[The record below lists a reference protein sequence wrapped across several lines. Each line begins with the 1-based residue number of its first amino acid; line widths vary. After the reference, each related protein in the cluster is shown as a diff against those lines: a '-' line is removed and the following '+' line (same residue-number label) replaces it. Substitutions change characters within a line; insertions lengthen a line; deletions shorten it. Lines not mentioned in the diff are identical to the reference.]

1 MNARAASLRERV
13 RRAPLWPMVRKEF
26 IQMRRDRLTLAMM
39 VGIPAIQLALFGYA
53 IRTEVRHLPTVVL
66 DESRSAAS
74 RQLIDAVRN
83 TGNFDVIAEVR
94 TRAEIDA
101 RVKAGKAAAALV
113 IPPEYAH
120 DLKRGRT
127 ARAQVIVDAADPLAS
142 SAAIGAAS
150 VAATA
155 VSARSGATRPPPI
168 EIRVR
173 PWFNPALE
181 SSTYIVPGLVGLLL
195 SLTLIMLTA
204 MAIVRERERGTLEQ
218 LIVTP
223 IDKTSL
229 MLGKIVPFALVGYVQ
244 MTVVLSLGKLL
255 FGIPLRGSLALLYV
269 LSATFIV
276 ACLGY
281 GLFVSTIAKTQAQA
295 MQMSF
300 MFMLPNILL
309 SGYMFPREAMPEPA
323 QWIGLLVPLTY
334 YLKVLRGILL
344 KDAAFDALWPHV
356 LALTVFAV
364 AVISLSVRRFSKTV
378 G

>member
-1 MNARAASLRERV
+1 
-13 RRAPLWPMVRKEF
+13 
-26 IQMRRDRLTLAMM
+26 MRRDRLTVAMM
-39 VGIPAIQLALFGYA
+39 VGIPALQLALFGYA
-53 IRTEVRHLPTVVL
+53 IRTEVRHLPTLVL
-66 DESRSAAS
+66 DESRTMES
-74 RQLIDAVRN
+74 RALVSAVRN
-83 TGNFDVIAEVR
+83 TGNFDVVADAQS
-94 TRAEIDA
+94 RAEIEQ
-101 RVKAGKAAAALV
+101 RVQAGEISAAVV
-113 IPPEYAH
+113 IPPEYAR

-127 ARAQVIVDAADPLAS
+127 AQAQVIIDAADPLS
-142 SAAIGAAS
+142 SAAAIGAAS
-150 VAATA
+150 VAAGA
-155 VSARSGATRPPPI
+155 ASASARTPPI

-173 PWFNPALE
+173 PWYNPALK

-223 IDKTSL
+223 IGKTSI

-244 MTVVLSLGKLL
+244 MTVILVLGKLL
-255 FGIPLRGSLALLYV
+255 FQIPLRGSLLLLYG
-269 LSATFIV
+269 LSAAFIV
-276 ACLGY
+276 ACLGL
-281 GLFVSTIAKTQAQA
+281 GLFVSTIAQTQAQA

-334 YLKVLRGILL
+334 FLKVLRGILL
-344 KDAAFDALWPHV
+344 KDAGFAAVWPQAAF
-356 LALTVFAV
+356 LAVFAV
-364 AVISLSVRRFSKTV
+364 GAIALSVRRFSKTV